1 MAQPEAG
8 LSSSGS
14 EPGCLGDGGDGRGGS
29 LEPRPRELG
38 ATAARME
45 GPGLRLLPPEPRDR
59 GSQRCR
65 LGPRALAV
73 LGVRLGGP
81 LRVCVAG
88 GLALCSAWPRADLAD
103 GFMQLDAKCASPG
116 FPERGA
122 QGLSL
127 GLGQLQAVGC
137 SRARRVCVRA
147 VVAEPGGAE
156 PPAQLVRAL
165 LKGVYLSA
173 GLVVRVSGP
182 EASAWPGALRL
193 LEVRWLDP
201 PAAGAALLAAG
212 AEVQVAEV
220 LSLERYRA
228 EIRGPAEASA
238 PGPEPA
244 LTSLREALAWPLLYP
259 EASARLGLDCPRG
272 VLLIGPPGVGKSRL
286 LRCLAREL
294 GASVLEA
301 SASALLGPR
310 PGDSELR
317 LRRLVGQAGAEAK
330 RRPCLLF
337 VDQLDAAFPRRT
349 GRNQGA
355 EHRLLAQLLGL
366 LDNPERRRWVLVG
379 ATDRP
384 EALDPALR
392 RPGRFDREVVIGV
405 PTMLQRRAILGAV
418 TTLMPVSAQVC
429 VSWLAEAT
437 GGYVGA
443 DLTALCREAALQVI
457 RRASQ
462 SQQDSVKQQITL
474 ADFQEALKVIYPS
487 SLRSSIGLTDFRP
500 VHWDQIGGLDEV
512 KLKLR
517 QSVEWPLRYPEAF
530 VRMGVKPCRGILLYG
545 PPGCAKT
552 TLVKASASSC
562 RCSLLSVSGAE
573 LFSPFV
579 GDSEKAL
586 AEVFRQARAASPSIL
601 FLDEIDSIVGS
612 RSGDAASGHSAGQRV
627 LSVLLNE
634 MDGIGHPLSEGR
646 GTRSIPP
653 VCEAGQAEEHERKLE
668 FQEICNKEVIVIA
681 ATNRPDLLDDA
692 LLRPGRFDQMIFV
705 PAPDEEA
712 RLSIL
717 RICTSRTPLDGV
729 CLRELAAL
737 TVGFTGAD
745 LHNLCKEAVLLSLQ
759 ENGLDATAVF
769 HSHFIKCLQSF
780 KPSLTE
786 QQLQFYNSLF
796 SAQDTGMCVTS
807 DPG

>member
-1 MAQPEAG
+1 M
-8 LSSSGS
+8 
-14 EPGCLGDGGDGRGGS
+14 D
-29 LEPRPRELG
+29 
-38 ATAARME
+38 
-45 GPGLRLLPPEPRDR
+45 GPGLRLLPPDPRDR

-65 LGPRALAV
+65 LGPRALAA

-88 GLALCSAWPRADLAD
+88 GLALCSAWPRADRAD
-103 GFMQLDAKCASPG
+103 GLLQLDAKCASPG

-122 QGLSL
+122 RGLSL

-147 VVAEPGGAE
+147 VLAAEPGGPP
-156 PPAQLVRAL
+156 PPAPLLRRL

-173 GLVVRVSGP
+173 GLVVRVAGP
-182 EASAWPGALRL
+182 EASAWPGALLL
-193 LEVRWLDP
+193 LEVCWLEP
-201 PAAGAALLAAG
+201 PAAGAALLAPG
-212 AEVQVAEV
+212 ADVRVAEV

-228 EIRGPAEASA
+228 ESRGPAEASG
-238 PGPEPA
+238 PEPEPA
-244 LTSLREALAWPLLYP
+244 LRPLREALAWPLLYP

-272 VLLIGPPGVGKSRL
+272 VLLLGPPGVGKTRL
-286 LRCLAREL
+286 LRRLAQEL
-294 GASVLEA
+294 GAWVLEA

-310 PGDSELR
+310 PGDSECR
-317 LRRLVGQAGAEAK
+317 LRRLFGRAEAK
-330 RRPCLLF
+330 AGRRPCLLF
-337 VDQLDAAFPRRT
+337 IDQLDAVFPRRT
-349 GRNQGA
+349 GRGQGA

-366 LDNPERRRWVLVG
+366 LDSPGRRPFVLVG

-392 RPGRFDREVVIGV
+392 RPGRFDREVTIGV
-405 PTMLQRRAILGAV
+405 PTMFQRQSILEAV
-418 TTLMPVSAQVC
+418 TAPMPLSADVN

-437 GGYVGA
+437 SGYVGA

-457 RRASQ
+457 RRS
-462 SQQDSVKQQITL
+462 SQDSVKQRITL
-474 ADFQEALKVIYPS
+474 ADFQEALKVVHPS
-487 SLRSSIGLTDFRP
+487 SLRSSIGLTDFKP

-530 VRMGVKPCRGILLYG
+530 VRMGTRPCRGILLYG

-552 TLVKASASSC
+552 TLVKAAASSC
-562 RCSLLSVSGAE
+562 RCSLLSVSAAE

-612 RSGDAASGHSAGQRV
+612 RSGDPANGHSVQERV

-634 MDGIGHPLSEGR
+634 MDGIGHPLSERRDTGR
-646 GTRSIPP
+646 A
-653 VCEAGQAEEHERKLE
+653 VLMCEGDQSEEQARKLE
-668 FQEICNKEVIVIA
+668 FQEVCNKEVIVIA

-692 LLRPGRFDQMIFV
+692 LLRPGRFDQIIFV
-705 PAPDEEA
+705 PAPDEET

-717 RICTSRTPLDGV
+717 KICTSKTPLDGV
-729 CLRELAAL
+729 CLRELGAATAGL
-737 TVGFTGAD
+737 LEQTYTIYARR
-745 LHNLCKEAVLLSLQ
+745 LPCCLCKNMGSMLQ
-759 ENGLDATAVF
+759 L
-769 HSHFIKCLQSF
+769 
-780 KPSLTE
+780 
-786 QQLQFYNSLF
+786 
-796 SAQDTGMCVTS
+796 
-807 DPG
+807 